1 MIYIT
6 SDFDWSKNMSELRK
20 KINWKTIKNYWT
32 FTPSKKFFF
41 FIVYKMVDISAETW
55 STAWVYVLG
64 MHENDDVNKT
74 LILLLCVSNISER
87 LNSTNKFDLIDKE
100 IKRKYNV
107 KKMNEVLKQQI
118 IRYKI
123 DRSRLIKGSM
133 LIKCMYVNEVI
144 VIPIIMQTR
153 LLKPEKIKFRSDLG
167 FNQINLILKK
177 RTIRSNTNI
186 KSISCRKNKSTSQSL
201 IKWTSKN
208 WYLSF
213 WAWSSSRN

>member
-1 MIYIT
+1 
-6 SDFDWSKNMSELRK
+6 
-20 KINWKTIKNYWT
+20 
-32 FTPSKKFFF
+32 
-41 FIVYKMVDISAETW
+41 
-55 STAWVYVLG
+55 

-87 LNSTNKFDLIDKE
+87 LNSPNKFDLIDKE

-133 LIKCMYVNEVI
+133 LIKSMYVNEVI

-201 IKWTSKN
+201 IK
-208 WYLSF
+208 
-213 WAWSSSRN
+213 

>member
-1 MIYIT
+1 
-6 SDFDWSKNMSELRK
+6 
-20 KINWKTIKNYWT
+20 
-32 FTPSKKFFF
+32 
-41 FIVYKMVDISAETW
+41 MVDISAETW
-55 STAWVYVLG
+55 NTAWVYVLG

-74 LILLLCVSNISER
+74 LILLLCNSNISER
-87 LNSTNKFDLIDKE
+87 LNSTNKFDLVDKE

-133 LIKCMYVNEVI
+133 LIKSMYVNEVI

-177 RTIRSNTNI
+177 E
-186 KSISCRKNKSTSQSL
+186 QSGVIPIL
-201 IKWTSKN
+201 KAFLAEKINLHHKA
-208 WYLSF
+208 L
-213 WAWSSSRN
+213 

>member
-1 MIYIT
+1 
-6 SDFDWSKNMSELRK
+6 
-20 KINWKTIKNYWT
+20 
-32 FTPSKKFFF
+32 
-41 FIVYKMVDISAETW
+41 
-55 STAWVYVLG
+55 

-74 LILLLCVSNISER
+74 LILLLCNSNISER
-87 LNSTNKFDLIDKE
+87 LNSTNKFDLVDKE

-186 KSISCRKNKSTSQSL
+186 KSISCRKNKSTSQSFV
-201 IKWTSKN
+201 K
-208 WYLSF
+208 
-213 WAWSSSRN
+213 